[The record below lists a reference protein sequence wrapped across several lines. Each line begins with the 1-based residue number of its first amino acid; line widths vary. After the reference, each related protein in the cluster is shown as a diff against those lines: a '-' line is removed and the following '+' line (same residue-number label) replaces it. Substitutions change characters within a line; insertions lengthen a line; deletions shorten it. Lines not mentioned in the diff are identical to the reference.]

1 MSKLID
7 ISDQIHRFV
16 ADSNVSLP
24 QITYYLT
31 YNIGELN
38 ILLNE
43 NTVYDTNLQEFSPE
57 LTPQQAEIFQYL
69 YLVKYYTSAINSN
82 LGAAAYDWTELD
94 EGDSHIRKVSR
105 NEVAKVYA
113 TLRNNINADLK
124 MLVFYYKSNMSPPST
139 VARSFRGFGWDG
151 SGGIGLLDLSYPFN
165 YSS

>member
-16 ADSNVSLP
+16 ADPNVSLP

-43 NTVYDTNLQEFSPE
+43 NTIYDTNLQEFSPE

-69 YLVKYYTSAINSN
+69 YLVKYYTSQINSN

-113 TLRNNINADLK
+113 TLRNSINADLK
-124 MLVFYYKSNMSPPST
+124 MLVFYYKQNMSPPST
-139 VARSFRGFGWDG
+139 VTRSFRFLGWDG
-151 SGGIGLLDLSYPFN
+151 TGGAGLPDPSFPWN